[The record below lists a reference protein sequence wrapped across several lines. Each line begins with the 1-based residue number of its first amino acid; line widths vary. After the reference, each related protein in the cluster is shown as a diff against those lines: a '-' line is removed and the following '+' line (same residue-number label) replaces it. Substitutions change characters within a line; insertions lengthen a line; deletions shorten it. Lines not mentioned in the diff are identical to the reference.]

1 MEISK
6 EILSEIASVVGEK
19 NIYENEPMAARLTMK
34 VGGPARYFFE
44 PKDKAA
50 LTGLIRIL
58 YKENIPYY
66 VLGNGSNVIAR
77 EEGFDGVIIHIG
89 SAFSA
94 VGVSGSRIS
103 AGAGSLLK
111 DVSAAALENSLTGFE
126 FACGIPG
133 STGGGV
139 SMNAGAYGGEMKDIV
154 KEVRTVTQKGEE
166 RIFTN
171 EEMAFGYRKSACSD
185 GAYIITEA
193 VFELKKGDS
202 AQIKARMDDLTRQRQ
217 EKQPLEYPSSG
228 STFKRPEGYFAGKLI
243 MDSGLKGYYIGGA
256 QVSEKHCG
264 FVINKGGATSKDVL
278 DLIEYIKK
286 TVYEKQGVRLE
297 CEVKILP

>member
-1 MEISK
+1 MEISRK
-6 EILSEIASVVGEK
+6 ILSEIASAIGEG
-19 NIYENEPMAARLTMK
+19 NIYENEPMAGHLTMK
-34 VGGPARYFFE
+34 VGGPARYFLE
-44 PKDKAA
+44 PGDKAA
-50 LTGLIRIL
+50 LKGLIRIL
-58 YKENIPYY
+58 YEENIPYY

-77 EEGFDGVIIHIG
+77 EEGFDGVIIHMG
-89 SAFSA
+89 SGFS
-94 VGVSGSRIS
+94 GITVSENEIA
-103 AGAGSLLK
+103 AGAGSMLK
-111 DVSAAALENSLTGFE
+111 DVSEAALACSLSGFE

-154 KEVRTVTQKGEE
+154 KEVSVVTVKGEE
-166 RIFTN
+166 KILTN

-193 VFELKKGDS
+193 VLGLKKGNPEE
-202 AQIKARMDDLTRQRQ
+202 IKARTDDLTRQRKA
-217 EKQPLEYPSSG
+217 KQPLEYPSSG

-243 MDSGLKGYYIGGA
+243 MDSGLKGYCIGGA

-264 FVINKGGATSKDVL
+264 FVINKGNATSKDVL

>member
-1 MEISK
+1 MEINR
-6 EILSEIASVVGEK
+6 EILSEIASVIGEG
-19 NIYENEPMAARLTMK
+19 NIYENEPMAGRLTMK

-44 PKDKAA
+44 PEDKAA
-50 LTGLIRIL
+50 LKGLIRIL
-58 YKENIPYY
+58 YEENIPYY
-66 VLGNGSNVIAR
+66 VLGNGSNVIVR

-89 SAFSA
+89 NGFSEIT
-94 VGVSGSRIS
+94 VSGKEIA
-103 AGAGSLLK
+103 AGAGSMLK
-111 DVSAAALENSLTGFE
+111 DVSEAALAGSLSGFE

-154 KEVRTVTQKGEE
+154 KDVRVITEKGEE
-166 RIFTN
+166 KILTN
-171 EEMAFGYRKSACSD
+171 EEMTFGYRKSACSD
-185 GAYIITEA
+185 GVYIITEA
-193 VFELKKGDS
+193 IFELEKGNP
-202 AQIKARMDDLTRQRQ
+202 QEIKARMDDLTRQRK

-243 MDSGLKGYYIGGA
+243 MDSGLKGCCIGGA

-264 FVINKGGATSKDVL
+264 FVINKGNATSEDVL
-278 DLIEYIKK
+278 ELIEYIKK